1 MTRRRDML
9 FFAALVWVLLQGV
22 SAVQALEPCRFVQ
35 LCDTQLGMGGYEADT
50 VRFELAVKAINAL
63 DVDWV
68 VICGDLVND
77 GNDDVAVA
85 DFKRIAKAF
94 TMPVYLAP
102 GNHDVGNEPTIESLE
117 RYRRLQGADYYTAM
131 EHGYK
136 LVIVNTQ
143 LWKFNVPEESE
154 KHDAWFAA
162 ELRKSTE
169 SATPTLI
176 VSHYPPFV
184 ASPDEGDDYFNLP
197 PEKRKPLLAAVKAA
211 GVKAWLAGHVHK
223 NIVLE
228 YEGIPVVASAT
239 TSKNFDGAPYGF
251 RVWEA
256 SEEGTLTHRYEALDI
271 PAGLIP
277 DVPPEKK
284 R

>member
-1 MTRRRDML
+1 MKIHRSL
-9 FFAALVWVLLQGV
+9 LGVAVAAWVLLPGL
-22 SAVQALEPCRFVQ
+22 SRALALEACRFVQ
-35 LCDTQLGMGGYEADT
+35 LCDTQLGMGGYEADKI
-50 VRFELAVKAINAL
+50 RFELAVKAINAL

-68 VICGDLVND
+68 VVCGDLVND
-77 GNDDVAVA
+77 GKDDQSVA
-85 DFKRIAKAF
+85 DFKRIVAAF
-94 TMPVYLAP
+94 TIPVYLAP
-102 GNHDVGNEPTIESLE
+102 GNHDVGNEPTVESLE
-117 RYRRLQGADYYTAM
+117 RYRKLQGADYYSAM

-143 LWKFNVPEESE
+143 LWKFHVPQESE
-154 KHDAWFAA
+154 KHDVWFSE
-162 ELRKSTE
+162 ELLKTTQS
-169 SATPTLI
+169 STPTLI

-184 ASPDEGDDYFNLP
+184 ASADEADDYFNLP
-197 PEKRKPLLAAVKAA
+197 PEKRQQLLAAVKAA

-223 NIVLE
+223 NIVLD

-256 SEEGTLTHRYEALDI
+256 DVDGTLTHHYEALEI

-277 DVPPEKK
+277 EAPSKK
-284 R
+284 D

>member
-1 MTRRRDML
+1 MNIRPSFL
-9 FFAALVWVLLQGV
+9 SVAVAAWLLLPWFCG
-22 SAVQALEPCRFVQ
+22 VQALEACRFVQ
-35 LCDTQLGMGGYEADT
+35 LCDTQLGMGGYEADKI
-50 VRFELAVKAINAL
+50 RFELAVKAINAL

-68 VICGDLVND
+68 VVCGDLVND
-77 GNDDVAVA
+77 GSDDQAVA
-85 DFKRIAKAF
+85 DFKRIATAF
-94 TMPVYLAP
+94 TIPVYLAP
-102 GNHDVGNEPTIESLE
+102 GNHDVGNEPTVESLG
-117 RYRRLQGADYYTAM
+117 RYRKLQGADYYAAM

-143 LWKFNVPEESE
+143 LWKYPVPLESE
-154 KHDAWFAA
+154 KHDAWFTE
-162 ELRKSTE
+162 ELLKTARSE
-169 SATPTLI
+169 TPTLI

-184 ASPDEGDDYFNLP
+184 ATPDEADDYFNLP
-197 PEKRKPLLAAVKAA
+197 PEKRKELLARVKGA

-239 TSKNFDGAPYGF
+239 TSKNFDGAPFGF

-256 SEEGTLTHRYEALDI
+256 NEDGTLTHRYEALEI

-277 DVPPEKK
+277 ETAPGKE
-284 R
+284 

>member
-1 MTRRRDML
+1 MKIRHSL
-9 FFAALVWVLLQGV
+9 LGVVVAAWIVLSGLSG
-22 SAVQALEPCRFVQ
+22 VQALEACRFVQ
-35 LCDTQLGMGGYEADT
+35 LCDTQLGMGGYEADMI
-50 VRFELAVKAINAL
+50 RFELAVKAINAL

-68 VICGDLVND
+68 VVCGDLVNN
-77 GNDDVAVA
+77 GNDDQAVA
-85 DFKRIAKAF
+85 DFKRIAAAF

-102 GNHDVGNEPTIESLE
+102 GNHDVGNEPTVESLE
-117 RYRRLQGADYYTAM
+117 RYRKLQRADYYTAM

-143 LWKFNVPEESE
+143 LWKFHVPEESE
-154 KHDAWFAA
+154 KHDTWFGE
-162 ELRKSTE
+162 ELRKSTD

-176 VSHYPPFV
+176 VSHYSPFV
-184 ASPDEGDDYFNLP
+184 ATPDEADDYFNLP
-197 PEKRKPLLAAVKAA
+197 PEKRKQPLVAVKAA

-223 NIVLE
+223 NIVLD

-239 TSKNFDGAPYGF
+239 TSKNFDGAPFGF

-256 SEEGTLTHRYEALDI
+256 NEDGTLTHHYEALEI

-277 DVPPEKK
+277 ETAPGKE
-284 R
+284 